1 MEPSL
6 PPFQGSKENPKEGPE
21 PHEPARSDQG
31 EALRPNIWPCG
42 HFYALLVILASFLVL
57 LLEVVSRYVFGSSLE
72 WSDEIARILLVWI
85 TFTGAGMA
93 IRERREIF
101 VQTFRRK
108 LSAKGKKYSQ
118 VFLDL
123 LVLAFN
129 LFLLFFGLRM
139 IQFSWDIQTES
150 LEIPFSFFYA
160 AIPLGSV
167 LSLFFLAKRL
177 RDTLRGPQEEGK

>member
-1 MEPSL
+1 MEPPL
-6 PPFQGSKENPKEGPE
+6 APFPGSKEKPKGRAESSE
-21 PHEPARSDQG
+21 PIPSGQRKGS
-31 EALRPNIWPCG
+31 RPNGWPCG
-42 HFYALLVILASFLVL
+42 QFYALLVILASFLVL

-72 WSDEIARILLVWI
+72 WSDEIARLLLVWI

-101 VQTFRRK
+101 VQTFRTK

-129 LFLLFFGLRM
+129 LFLLLFGLRM

-160 AIPLGSV
+160 AIPLGSI
-167 LSLFFLAKRL
+167 LSLFFLGKRL
-177 RDTLRGPQEEGK
+177 RDTLRGPLQGGK